1 MHMTTLPIP
10 SRRLRRAAR
19 LLLLALAVLAAGTLQ
34 AATNSATLNDI
45 RHRSEPG
52 HTRVVL
58 DVSAPVDFAQALGEK
73 SGARQLLVT
82 LRGAAMAPGLRPTRA
97 VGDGIVSSIQAS
109 VDPPAGVTVALDLVN
124 MGRHRV
130 FSLTDPDRVVIDL
143 YTAAAAPPTPRTAQA
158 YTAAMPM
165 APMAA
170 GGGFSKPFSYYA
182 DQQDLPT
189 VLMHFARSQGLGA
202 SISPAVS
209 GKVSGRFS
217 DVPPD
222 KFLQGMHAAFGVSW
236 YRIGSSL
243 HFYNDTETTRAF
255 ITPRSMTAE
264 RLHSMLQQSAVFSP
278 QLPPTLAP
286 DGNMLVVSGPPE
298 YIDQVMSAVTA
309 FEAAQTGTIVM
320 RVFPLKYAWAEDI
333 TVNSMDKTV
342 TVPGIASILR
352 AMLNGTP
359 LSATRVTQQKATVDK
374 LSGTG
379 LAAQGREPEQPE
391 QPAQTEAAGP
401 GANIMA
407 DPRVNAVLVHDA
419 EYRMPYYAKVIE
431 DLDKPVELVEI
442 HAAIVD
448 IDTNFK
454 RDLGITY
461 QAADGSGKGWGFGGE
476 LSTSDGAFSPLP
488 LPGVPSGAGLT
499 LSTIYTMGSDY
510 FLARVQALEEDGEA
524 RMLGR
529 PSVLT
534 VDNVQA
540 TLENTTTYYI
550 PVQGNEAS
558 DLFKVEAGTVLRVT
572 PHIIT
577 ETDGQRTIKLAV
589 NVQDDQNND
598 GETSTG
604 TSIPPIKQTKINTQ
618 AIVGAGQSL
627 LIGGYYYEQKGRDE
641 SGIPILKDI
650 PAVGNLFKT
659 TSKSS
664 KRMERLILITPRVIN
679 LRDMPAIP
687 PRVDDPTM
695 LQSPTQPDFSQRP
708 APARRGGCA
717 HAAPADAPPRTPDE
731 PGPQASGDTQ
741 P

>member
-1 MHMTTLPIP
+1 MGMAIHLP
-10 SRRLRRAAR
+10 SRFLRRAAV
-19 LLLLALAVLAAGTLQ
+19 LLVLALAVLTAAPVP
-34 AATNSATLNDI
+34 AAPGSPVLNGI

-58 DVSAPVDFAQALGEK
+58 DVSAPADFTQALEEK
-73 SGARQLLVT
+73 AGTRRLRIS
-82 LRGAAMAPGLRPTRA
+82 LRGAGMSNDVKPTRA
-97 VGDGIVSSIQAS
+97 VGDGIVSSIQATA
-109 VDPPAGVTVALDLVN
+109 DPDSGVEVSLDLMA
-124 MGRHRV
+124 MGRHRI
-130 FSLTDPDRVVIDL
+130 FALTGPDRVVVDL
-143 YTAAAAPPTPRTAQA
+143 YTASAVKKQPTTAPTLAGLSL
-158 YTAAMPM
+158 
-165 APMAA
+165 APAPVA
-170 GGGFSKPFSYYA
+170 SGSGFSKPFSYYA
-182 DQQDLPT
+182 DQQELAT
-189 VLMHFARSQGLGA
+189 VLMHFARAQGLGA
-202 SISPAVS
+202 SLSAGVT
-209 GKVSGRFS
+209 GKISGRFS

-222 KFLQGMHAAFGVSW
+222 KFLQGMRAAFGVSW
-236 YRIGSSL
+236 YRIGTTL
-243 HFYNDTETTRAF
+243 HFFNDAEMTRAF
-255 ITPRSMTAE
+255 ITPRALTAE
-264 RLHSMLQQSAVFSP
+264 RLYSMLQQSAVFSP
-278 QLPPTLAP
+278 QLNPVLAP
-286 DGNMLVVSGPPE
+286 DGNMIVVSGPPE

-309 FEAAQTGTIVM
+309 FEEAQTGTVVM

-342 TVPGIASILR
+342 TIPGIASILR

-359 LSATRVTQQKATVDK
+359 VSATRVTQQKATLDT

-379 LAAQGREPEQPE
+379 LAAQGRESEQPE
-391 QPAQTEAAGP
+391 QAAQPEATGP

-448 IDTNFK
+448 IDTDFK

-476 LSTSDGAFSPLP
+476 LSSSDGAFSALP
-488 LPGVPSGAGLT
+488 VPGSPSGAGLT

-510 FLARVQALEEDGEA
+510 FLARIQALEEEGEA

-550 PVQGNEAS
+550 PIQGNEAS

-577 ETDGQRTIKLAV
+577 EQDGRRTIKLAV
-589 NVQDDQNND
+589 NVQDDQNNNS
-598 GETSTG
+598 EATST
-604 TSIPPIKQTKINTQ
+604 TTIPPIKQTKINTQ

-627 LIGGYYYEQKGRDE
+627 LIGGYYYEQKGSAE

-650 PAVGNLFKT
+650 PGVGNLFKT

-679 LRDMPAIP
+679 LQDMPAIP
-687 PRVDDPTM
+687 PRVDDPAM
-695 LQSPTQPDFSQRP
+695 RQSPTQADYSERP
-708 APARRGGCA
+708 APPRRSGCS
-717 HAAPADAPPRTPDE
+717 HAAPTDE
-731 PGPQASGDTQ
+731 AFAVPFRAEAMPAGGAQ